1 MDSTLEESIRH
12 VSFSADDKKISIHFQ
27 PDNAGVRMTADWSR
41 FQRTCVNLLENAI
54 RFSPVG
60 SEIFVK
66 AELKR
71 SEEQG
76 DFILVTIDDQGKGID
91 KEKQSLIF
99 EKFYTTSTQEGNVR
113 RGVGLGLTFSK
124 LVVEA
129 HGGEIWV
136 ESPYLDDSGA
146 EVTGGR
152 FRFRI
157 PVEASGNR

>member
-1 MDSTLEESIRH
+1 ML
-12 VSFSADDKKISIHFQ
+12 
-27 PDNAGVRMTADWSR
+27 ADWSR

-54 RFSPVG
+54 RFSPHQG
-60 SEIFVK
+60 EIFVE
-66 AELKR
+66 AEQICDPKY
-71 SEEQG
+71 G
-76 DFILVTIDDQGKGID
+76 DCILVTISDQGQGID

-99 EKFYTTSTQEGNVR
+99 QKFYTTSVQRGNER

-124 LVVEA
+124 MVVEA

-136 ESPYLDDSGA
+136 ESPYVDDSGA

-157 PVEASGNR
+157 PVTSGQEHSVPRGTDHE